1 MDDLAAD
8 FVNVKKIERKP
19 GPKSYMTDKYLQ
31 KGRRKRKNKVPLQ
44 VHGRGLDLAHAD

>member
-19 GPKSYMTDKYLQ
+19 GPKSHMTDKYLQ
-31 KGRRKRKNKVPLQ
+31 K
-44 VHGRGLDLAHAD
+44 LAQKKKK